1 MYLTKENITILN
13 EVITNINNLDS
24 EEEKTI
30 FLNKSVEDV
39 SLLLG
44 TLKSINKSK
53 LPRERKNRRQPEMM
67 CKKKYDEKEI
77 SEIFAQKDDGQ
88 IMAEYSMADLKA
100 MYQSIYQKKPLSKY
114 KKQDIVNT
122 IRHRFYTI
130 DRASAFASL
139 AEGRKRQTVYPQG
152 TP

>member
-13 EVITNINNLDS
+13 EVITNINNLNT

-44 TLKSINKSK
+44 TLKSLNKSK
-53 LPRERKNRRQPEMM
+53 LPKEHNRRKHSESVTVNEF
-67 CKKKYDEKEI
+67 DETRI
-77 SEIFAQKDDGQ
+77 SEIFSKNDDAN

-100 MYQSIYQKKPLSKY
+100 MYQSIYHKKPLSNS

-122 IRHRFYTI
+122 LRHRFYTR
-130 DRASAFASL
+130 DRAKAFASL
-139 AEGRKRQTVYPQG
+139 AEEREMG
-152 TP
+152 